1 MTETKKT
8 NNEKTKPDYLE
19 WYRVTTEFFSKMATP
34 TIALI
39 LLLLYAPQLL
49 KILDELIKRQDLER
63 IEIGELKLSFATEE
77 AQRNS
82 QIAKN
87 TEKINVIER
96 ALPQEEQKEQIQQIN
111 QRFQANSSYNVFIF
125 HRDSRLKDATE
136 IVNKLLNQGY
146 SSSAIPT
153 DLREAKPRP
162 ENTVRILYTNTGQ
175 ERIEEVKEII
185 NELIS
190 DKKIDILGNI
200 ELENKTLKRGDIQVL
215 LY

>member
-19 WYRVTTEFFSKMATP
+19 WYRVTTGFFSKMATP

-39 LLLLYAPQLL
+39 LILLYAPQLL
-49 KILDELIKRQDLER
+49 DILDELIKRQDLES
-63 IEIGELKLSFATEE
+63 IEIGELKLSFAAEE

-87 TEKINVIER
+87 TEINVIER
-96 ALPQEEQKEQIQQIN
+96 LLPQEEQKEQIQQIN
-111 QRFQANSSYNVFIF
+111 QRFQANSSYNVFMF
-125 HRDSRLKDATE
+125 HRDSQLKDATE

-153 DLREAKPRP
+153 DLREAKARP
-162 ENTVRILYTNTGQ
+162 ENTVRILYTNRGE

-190 DKKIDILGNI
+190 DKKIDISGNI